1 MLTSCKKYLFYF
13 EHLKQL
19 KVSLP
24 YRSSKLATKAVQSD
38 SYLDYTCN
46 IVCILRCDH

>member
-1 MLTSCKKYLFYF
+1 MLTSCRKYLFYF
-13 EHLKQL
+13 EPSKATQW
-19 KVSLP
+19 SLP